1 MPKTNFIPMFLVGT
15 NYDPNFYA
23 PALEEKE
30 AIEYL
35 DDLIDEDKED
45 LADQV
50 LTNFMTPF
58 VAGEYTSI
66 DPNNTYDD
74 LVVDISEYQDES
86 TMRVLM
92 NAMSAAIGSR
102 LLYSQLR
109 TAERERTECN
119 TSKGELQEK
128 LRQLEHELKIARG
141 DVEDMKQMET
151 KIEAKVSIQSV
162 EVLPMIAQV
171 NIVMGWYYYIN
182 GYDPYRPIDPLK
194 YLEAKTMVIE
204 YGDVVNEET
213 GRFGAYDELMRRLIA
228 DKAAREAAAAAIE
241 ADSGDAAN

>member
-1 MPKTNFIPMFLVGT
+1 MPKTNFIPMFLVGS

-30 AIEYL
+30 ANEYE
-35 DDLIDEDKED
+35 DDLIDEEKEN
-45 LADQV
+45 LANQV
-50 LTNFMTPF
+50 LGNFMRPF
-58 VAGEYTSI
+58 VEGEYDNI
-66 DPNNTYDD
+66 DPNNIYDD
-74 LVVDISEYQDES
+74 LIIDISEYQDDS
-86 TMRVLM
+86 AMLVMM

-109 TAERERTECN
+109 TSEKEHRQCK
-119 TSKGELQEK
+119 TSKGELEER
-128 LRQLEHELKIARG
+128 LRQLEHELKVARG
-141 DVEDMKQMET
+141 DVENMKQMET

-182 GYDPYRPIDPLK
+182 GYDPYKPIDPMK
-194 YLEAKTMVIE
+194 YLDAKTLVIQ
-204 YGDVVNEET
+204 YGDAINEDT

-228 DKAAREAAAAAIE
+228 DKALREE
-241 ADSGDAAN
+241 ASKRDE